1 MQSAITDFAAVV
13 LLLHSIPSACISGV
27 QAAMSAIISKK
38 LPVAFLPLIS
48 LTRWALSGIV
58 GRNWEQSQS
67 LTVQQGCRIRGRGV
81 VSKAFPRFC
90 MIILPYLNQGAQI
103 MLTIVLHSPPSFS
116 EPPTALYYYIL

>member
-13 LLLHSIPSACISGV
+13 LLLHSIPPACISGV

-67 LTVQQGCRIRGRGV
+67 LTVQQDCRIWGG
-81 VSKAFPRFC
+81 KAAPDFERSVYQFR
-90 MIILPYLNQGAQI
+90 
-103 MLTIVLHSPPSFS
+103 V
-116 EPPTALYYYIL
+116 